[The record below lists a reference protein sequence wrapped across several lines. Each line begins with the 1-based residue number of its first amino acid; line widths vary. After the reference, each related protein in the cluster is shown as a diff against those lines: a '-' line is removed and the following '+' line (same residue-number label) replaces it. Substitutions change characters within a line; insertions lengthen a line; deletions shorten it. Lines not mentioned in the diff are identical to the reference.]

1 MNYEKFMNSRIYR
14 FLDYIFRLVLL
25 NFLIFITAL
34 SFYLFLPEK
43 TPNWLKDTLS
53 FGQMGLLFFPSL
65 VAVFDVIKQYEQNK
79 STSILRPFFQSL
91 KKHYKSSLL
100 MGIGMLI
107 IAILLSNSI
116 NVFLQQFQNG
126 LINVIGFFLTVSVIL
141 VLLFSLV
148 HLPLVLVNFSGL
160 RLIDYGKLSVIWAFR
175 DFGLTLMMLVIVV
188 FVLITDIV
196 FPYFL
201 AFFGISLPIYL
212 LVKLSLKSYAKYSEK
227 HKGV

>member
-1 MNYEKFMNSRIYR
+1 MNSRIYR

-53 FGQMGLLFFPSL
+53 YGQMGLLFFPSL

-148 HLPLVLVNFSGL
+148 HLPLVLVYFRGL
-160 RLIDYGKLSVIWAFR
+160 RLIDYGNFR
-175 DFGLTLMMLVIVV
+175 
-188 FVLITDIV
+188 
-196 FPYFL
+196 
-201 AFFGISLPIYL
+201 
-212 LVKLSLKSYAKYSEK
+212 
-227 HKGV
+227 

>member
-1 MNYEKFMNSRIYR
+1 MNSTKFMNSKIYR
-14 FLDYIFRLVLL
+14 IFDYIFRLVLL

-65 VAVFDVIKQYEQNK
+65 VAVFDVIKQYEENK

-116 NVFLQQFQNG
+116 NVFLQQFHNG

-141 VLLFSLV
+141 VLFFPV
-148 HLPLVLVNFSGL
+148 HLPLFGKFFGTAPDRLREAVGDLGFSRFRFDFDDACNRGFCS
-160 RLIDYGKLSVIWAFR
+160 DYRYCVSVFFSFFRNQFADLSV
-175 DFGLTLMMLVIVV
+175 GKTV
-188 FVLITDIV
+188 T
-196 FPYFL
+196 
-201 AFFGISLPIYL
+201 
-212 LVKLSLKSYAKYSEK
+212 
-227 HKGV
+227 

>member
-1 MNYEKFMNSRIYR
+1 MNSRIYR

-34 SFYLFLPEK
+34 SLSVFTEK

-53 FGQMGLLFFPSL
+53 YGQMGLLFFPSL

-116 NVFLQQFQNG
+116 NVFAAVSKRPHQCDRFLSNR
-126 LINVIGFFLTVSVIL
+126 IGYLGASFFPGSFTPCFVKFFGTAPDRLREAVGDLGFSRFRFDFDDACNRGFCSDYRYCVSVF
-141 VLLFSLV
+141 FSFFR
-148 HLPLVLVNFSGL
+148 NQFA
-160 RLIDYGKLSVIWAFR
+160 DLSV
-175 DFGLTLMMLVIVV
+175 GKTV
-188 FVLITDIV
+188 T
-196 FPYFL
+196 
-201 AFFGISLPIYL
+201 
-212 LVKLSLKSYAKYSEK
+212 
-227 HKGV
+227 

>member
-1 MNYEKFMNSRIYR
+1 
-14 FLDYIFRLVLL
+14 
-25 NFLIFITAL
+25 
-34 SFYLFLPEK
+34 
-43 TPNWLKDTLS
+43 
-53 FGQMGLLFFPSL
+53 
-65 VAVFDVIKQYEQNK
+65 
-79 STSILRPFFQSL
+79 
-91 KKHYKSSLL
+91 

-107 IAILLSNSI
+107 ITILLIRNIS
-116 NVFLQQFQNG
+116 VFAAVSKRPHQCDR
-126 LINVIGFFLTVSVIL
+126 FLSTVSVIL